1 VRNKELRDEK
11 VETILK
17 GALGKISQDST
28 DVFRAFVGE
37 LYHNLAPYDL
47 DERDPSYLS
56 EMALHT
62 WDFLQTRASGTPKI
76 RIFNQTFEEDG
87 QQFQRTIIEVLHDNI
102 SFLVDSIA
110 AFLNAKGFSLNFV
123 LHPVFRLA
131 RDPRGTLLS
140 LCSPREISCTGSVDE
155 SFIRYETT
163 EHILPSAFPTVEA
176 QILAILDD
184 VQLAVTDWQDMRAKV
199 PEALAD
205 LERCPAAQKD
215 EEFQEILAFLSWLG
229 DHHFTFLGYCAYRF
243 RAENSLIQGVE
254 TQAGLGILRAPERQK
269 LQVVFEGVRRKP
281 EEIQFLLEPQPLIIT
296 KTSQR
301 STVHRFDFMDC
312 IGVKQ
317 FDAQGRV
324 VGFHQF
330 LGLFTSSAYNQSAR
344 EIPLLRYKIKQVLK
358 QTGLAPTWHDGKA
371 LIHVLETLPREELLQ
386 SSVAELY
393 ELSFSV
399 LQLQERQRLS
409 FFMRPDQFGRYL
421 SCFIYIPKERYGATL
436 RKKMGE
442 MLEKIFQG
450 GKISFWNIHLA
461 DLAFARLHYI
471 ISLPTDFK
479 IEGYDTQTIEKQ
491 LLQQLFT
498 WVDFFKKSLRKRHGD
513 ETGEALF
520 DQYGEAFSRA
530 YRDQFDAEEAIHDI
544 GFIEAALRQDTLQ
557 ISLKQID
564 SSSGATLQIKLF
576 NPHSIIFL
584 SDILPV
590 FEKIGLK
597 VAAEI
602 PFKVSLQGREDP
614 FWIHSLDVFPLFSG
628 RIPSPSE
635 QALFLEAFLKIW
647 HGEAEND
654 GFNRLVLEAGLN
666 WRECQILRTYS
677 RYLKQLNTP
686 FSQAYIEQVLAK
698 EPEIVGG
705 LVAFFSL
712 RFSPNA
718 EGDREAACAE
728 KQAALE
734 KLLDQVTNS
743 DEDRILRRFLNL
755 ITATV
760 RTNFYQTDGTGA
772 PKAYLSLKLHSQ
784 RVDESPRPVPLYEI
798 FVYAA
803 QFEAIHLRGG
813 KVARGGIRWSDRPE
827 DYRTE
832 LHDLW
837 KTQTVKNAVI
847 VPVGAKGAFVVKK
860 TESAT
865 REEWLEEGITCY
877 KSFMRALL
885 ELTDNW
891 VKGRLVSPEQT
902 VCYDEEDPYLVVAA
916 DKGTATF
923 SDIANQI
930 SHEFNFWLGDAFA
943 SGGSVG
949 YDHKKM
955 GITAR
960 GAWKSVEHH
969 FKGLGIDVDKD
980 PVTVVG
986 VGDMSGDVFGNGMLL
1001 SKSLKLVAAFNHQH
1015 IFMDPTPDPVK
1026 SYGERKRLFEFPRS
1040 TWMDYQPNLIS
1051 EGGGV
1056 FERSAKRILLSA
1068 EVKTL
1073 LQIEKEYLTPQE
1085 LIRQLLQMP
1094 VDLLWFG
1101 GIGTFVKASHEN
1113 NTEVGDKA
1121 NDACRIDGREIQA
1134 KVIAEGANLGLT
1146 QGGRIEYALKG
1157 GTLNTDALDNSA
1169 GVDCSDH
1176 EVNIKILFSPLLEQQ
1191 TLPIEAR
1198 NQLLESMTDEVAQ
1211 LVLQDN
1217 YWQNQAVS
1225 FAHAHA
1231 PYLLEEHRFLIQDL
1245 ERLQGLDRAVE
1256 NLPDEAELSRR
1267 QSFQIGL
1274 TKPELCV
1281 LLAYAKIYLY
1291 QEVLHSDV
1299 VDDPALI
1306 PMLVQYFPQILASKF
1321 KEAILQHA
1329 LRREIIATHVSNLIV
1344 NTTGPTFVFEIA
1356 RLTGQ
1361 PISRILKAILIIRH
1375 ILQLES
1381 VEDTLEQLP
1390 LTLTLHQQLMWEIN
1404 RAVKVSTNWF
1414 LAHEQLD
1421 TPIETIAAAYQKQF
1435 KTLSEVL
1442 LNVLPES
1449 HRHKL
1454 DAKAEQ
1460 LVASGLPKA
1469 FAYKLVLLHPLSLS
1483 GDIVQVALQLN
1494 VSVQDVAGVYH
1505 AVGESLGLR
1514 WLWETAYSFPA
1525 ETYWLR
1531 TAFRSI
1537 REEVQA
1543 AHRAFVS
1550 NIFLFAGRRFPAE
1563 KAIEAWEQAYHE
1575 PHQRYQAFLEQMM
1588 TNTVIDLGSLVI
1600 LNQKLRQLE
1609 AQTRPSDRV

>member
-1 VRNKELRDEK
+1 MRNKDLRDEK
-11 VETILK
+11 IEAILT
-17 GALGKISQDST
+17 GALSKISQDKT

-37 LYHNLAPYDL
+37 LYHNLASYDL
-47 DERDPSYLS
+47 DEKDPAYLS
-56 EMALHT
+56 EVALQA

-76 RIFNQTFEEDG
+76 HISNQTFEEEG
-87 QQFQRTIIEVLHDNI
+87 QSFQRTIIEVVHDNL

-110 AFLNAKGFSLNFV
+110 AFLNAKGLSLNFV
-123 LHPVFRLA
+123 LHPVLRVA
-131 RDPRGTLLS
+131 RDSRGNLLS
-140 LCSPREISCTGSVDE
+140 LCSPREISCTGSIDE

-163 EHILPSAFPTVEA
+163 EHILPSAFSGVKA
-176 QILAILDD
+176 QILAILEDI
-184 VQLAVTDWQDMRAKV
+184 QLAVGDWQEMRAKV
-199 PEALAD
+199 QEALGD
-205 LERCPAAQKD
+205 LERYPASQKD
-215 EEFQEILAFLSWLG
+215 EAFRETLDFLSWLG

-243 RAENSLIQGVE
+243 REENSLIQGVDA
-254 TQAGLGILRAPERQK
+254 QAGLGILRAPERQK

-281 EEIQFLLEPQPLIIT
+281 ENIQFLLESQPLIIT

-301 STVHRFDFMDC
+301 STIHRIDFMDC

-317 FDAQGRV
+317 FDAKGHV

-344 EIPLLRYKIKQVLK
+344 DIPLLRYKISQVLK
-358 QTGLAPTWHDGKA
+358 QTGLAPNWHDGKA

-386 SSVAELY
+386 SSVPELY

-421 SCFIYIPKERYGATL
+421 SCFIYIPRERYGATL

-450 GKISFWNIHLA
+450 KISSWNIHLG

-471 ISLPTDFK
+471 ISLPAEFE
-479 IEGYDTQTIEKQ
+479 IAAYDTQAIEKQ
-491 LLQQLFT
+491 LFQQLFT
-498 WVDFFKKSLRKRHGD
+498 WGDFFKKSVKKRYGD
-513 ETGEALF
+513 EAGEGLF
-520 DQYGEAFSRA
+520 NQYGEAFSRA
-530 YRDQFDAEEAIHDI
+530 YQDQFDAEEAMRDI
-544 GFIEAALRQDTLQ
+544 EFIEAALQQDSLQ
-557 ISLKQID
+557 VSLKQIEA
-564 SSSGATLQIKLF
+564 SSGATLQIKLY

-584 SDILPV
+584 SNILPV
-590 FEKIGLK
+590 FEQMGLK
-597 VAAEI
+597 VTTEI
-602 PFKVSLQGREDP
+602 PFKVLLQGRQEP
-614 FWIHSLDVFPLFSG
+614 FWIHSLEVFPLLSG
-628 RIPSPSE
+628 RVPSAAE

-647 HGEAEND
+647 HQEAEND
-654 GFNRLVLEAGLN
+654 GFNRLVLEAGLT

-698 EPEIVGG
+698 EPDIVRE
-705 LVAFFSL
+705 LVAFFCL
-712 RFSPNA
+712 RFSPDV
-718 EGDREAACAE
+718 EGDRESACLE

-734 KLLDQVTNS
+734 KLLDGVTNS

-760 RTNFYQTDGTGA
+760 RTNFYQTDATGA
-772 PKAYLSLKLHSQ
+772 VKPYLSLKLHSQ

-847 VPVGAKGAFVVKK
+847 VPVGSKGAFVVKK
-860 TESAT
+860 TDAPT
-865 REEWLEEGITCY
+865 REAWLEEGIQCY
-877 KSFMRALL
+877 KRFMRALL

-891 VKGRLVSPEQT
+891 VKGKLVSPEKT
-902 VCYDEEDPYLVVAA
+902 VRYDDEDPYLVVAA

-969 FKGLGIDVDKD
+969 FKALGVNVSKD

-1015 IFMDPTPDPVK
+1015 IFLDPTPHPLK
-1026 SYGERKRLFEFPRS
+1026 SYEERKRLFELPRS
-1040 TWMDYQPNLIS
+1040 TWMEYQPNLIS

-1056 FERSAKRILLSA
+1056 FERSAKRISLSP
-1068 EVKTL
+1068 EVKAM
-1073 LQIEKEYLTPQE
+1073 LQVKEDSLTPQE
-1085 LIRQLLQMP
+1085 LIRCLLKIQ

-1113 NTEVGDKA
+1113 NAEVGDKA
-1121 NDACRIDGREIQA
+1121 NDACRVDGRDIQA

-1157 GTLNTDALDNSA
+1157 GNLNTDALDNSA

-1176 EVNIKILFSPLLEQQ
+1176 EVNIKILFRPLLEQQ
-1191 TLPIEAR
+1191 TLPLEAR
-1198 NQLLESMTDEVAQ
+1198 NQLLESMTDEVAR

-1225 FAHAHA
+1225 LAHAHA

-1245 ERLQGLDRAVE
+1245 ERLQGLDRSVE

-1267 QSFQIGL
+1267 QSLQMGL

-1291 QEVLHSDV
+1291 QEVLYSDV
-1299 VDDPALI
+1299 VDDPALV
-1306 PMLVQYFPQILASKF
+1306 PMLVQYFPEILASKF
-1321 KEAILQHA
+1321 QEAILQHA

-1361 PISRILKAILIIRH
+1361 PIPRILKAILIVRH

-1390 LTLTLHQQLMWEIN
+1390 LNLTLHQQIMWEVN

-1414 LAHEQLD
+1414 LGNEKLD
-1421 TPIETIAAAYQKQF
+1421 SKIEAIITPYQKQF

-1442 LNVLPES
+1442 LNILPES
-1449 HRHKL
+1449 HRQKL
-1454 DAKAEQ
+1454 DARAEQ
-1460 LVASGLPKA
+1460 LASSGLPRA
-1469 FAYKLVLLHPLSLS
+1469 FAQQLILLHLFSLS
-1483 GDIVQVALQLN
+1483 GDIVQVASKLTLP
-1494 VSVQDVAGVYH
+1494 VQDVAWVYH
-1505 AVGESLGLR
+1505 TVGESLGLR
-1514 WLWETAYSFPA
+1514 WLWETAYAFPA

-1543 AHRAFVS
+1543 AHRSFVS
-1550 NIFLFAGRRFPAE
+1550 NILAFAE
-1563 KAIEAWEQAYHE
+1563 KGRSVEQAIEAWEQAYHE
-1575 PHQRYQAFLEQMM
+1575 PHQRYQIFLKQMM
-1588 TNTVIDLGSLVI
+1588 ANTVIDLGSLVI

-1609 AQTRPSDRV
+1609 AQTRPL